1 MIARRTAALTA
12 SVVAL
17 TGVSLVGPAAHA
29 GGDDNRVT
37 RGGPCASGVWKLKV
51 KPDDGRLEV
60 EFEIDTNRRG
70 QKWRVRISDNGQRI
84 FKGTRMTAGRSGSFS
99 VERKI
104 ANRPGTDVIR
114 ARAKHGDTVCRGRV
128 AY

>member
-37 RGGPCASGVWKLKV
+37 RSGPCASGVWKLKA

-70 QKWRVRISDNGQRI
+70 QKWRVRISDNGQRV
-84 FKGTRMTAGRSGSFS
+84 FKGTRVTRGRSGSFS

-104 ANRPGTDVIR
+104 ADRSGADVIR
-114 ARAKHGDTVCRGRV
+114 ARAQRGDTVCRGRL